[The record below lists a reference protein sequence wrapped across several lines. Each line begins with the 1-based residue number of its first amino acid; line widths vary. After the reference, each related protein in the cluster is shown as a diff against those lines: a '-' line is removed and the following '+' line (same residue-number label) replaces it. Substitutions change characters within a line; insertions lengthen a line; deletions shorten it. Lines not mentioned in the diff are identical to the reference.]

1 MNERMGAKEVEWET
15 GVEREGWGEGGVE
28 VQPPP
33 VLVLPSS
40 NASPPPLV
48 AEHWVTC
55 L

>member
-1 MNERMGAKEVEWET
+1 MNERMGAMEVEWET
-15 GVEREGWGEGGVE
+15 GIERVGGVE
-28 VQPPP
+28 EAVQPPP